1 MHRIPRVEPAACHL
15 AWFIQLLSN
24 ETGVHVQ
31 TQGEVDQGAAMLSD
45 DVRDKGYALMCMS
58 TPLSDVVIQE
68 VTEAEILD
76 QQLGE

>member
-1 MHRIPRVEPAACHL
+1 MPSNMVA
-15 AWFIQLLSN
+15 IQLLSSD
-24 ETGVHVQ
+24 TGVHVQ
-31 TQGEVDQGAAMLSD
+31 TKGEVDQGAAMLSD

-58 TPLSDVVIQE
+58 TPMSDVVIQE